1 MNTVYL
7 LSGPPRTAKTTIM
20 NGLVAETKV
29 QLVAADAL
37 EHGMRNIFTGKPHQM
52 LRQIEFHGTAEHK
65 ASLIEGGKF
74 KPFSNK
80 ATEAE
85 LVLQVITG
93 MLDYYRRND
102 ESVAFEGTDFYP
114 SWVSSLDIPGL
125 TIKAAYVGYT
135 DASHTKNIL
144 EHAQKDQHD
153 WINDWL
159 QDENGDDTKIR
170 AWILD
175 QALKCEQLK
184 LDAES
189 HGYPFFDI
197 STQPFETYKS
207 SVLNYFLE
215 S

>member
-20 NGLVAETKV
+20 NGLVAKTKV

-37 EHGMRNIFTGKPHQM
+37 EHGIRNMLTGQPHQM
-52 LRQIEFHGTAEHK
+52 LRHIEIHGSAEHK
-65 ASLIEGGKF
+65 ASLTEGGEI

-85 LVLQVITG
+85 LILQTITG
-93 MLDYYRRND
+93 MLDYYRRNK

-114 SWVSSLDIPGL
+114 SWVSSLNIPGL
-125 TIKAAYVGYT
+125 KIRAAYVGYT
-135 DASHTKNIL
+135 DASHAENVL
-144 EHAQKDQHD
+144 AHARDNDHD
-153 WINDWL
+153 WINDWI

-170 AWILD
+170 EWTQK
-175 QALKCEQLK
+175 QAIKCQQLK
-184 LDAES
+184 IDAES

-197 STQPFETYKS
+197 SAQPFEDYKS
-207 SVLNYFLE
+207 SVLKYFLE
-215 S
+215 V

>member
-20 NGLVAETKV
+20 NDLLARTKV

-37 EHGMRNIFTGKPHQM
+37 EHGIRNILTGQPHQM
-52 LRQIEFHGTAEHK
+52 LRQIEIHGIAEHK
-65 ASLIEGGKF
+65 ASLTEGGKF

-80 ATEAE
+80 ASEAE
-85 LVLQVITG
+85 LILQAITG

-102 ESVAFEGTDFYP
+102 EPVAFEGTDFYP

-135 DASHTKNIL
+135 NTSHAKNIL
-144 EHAQKDQHD
+144 EHAQDNDHD

-159 QDENGDDTKIR
+159 RDENGDDEKIR
-170 AWILD
+170 TWIHD
-175 QALKCEQLK
+175 QAVKCEQLK

-189 HGYPFFDI
+189 HGFPFFDI

-207 SVLNYFLE
+207 SVLSYFLE